1 MIALKLAA
9 LPMTMVQTQT
19 SVNATA
25 NIGAAN
31 LTITIQTLDAHVI
44 ATYNVARMIIT
55 NQIQHF
61 VNAAARINVAH

>member
-1 MIALKLAA
+1 
-9 LPMTMVQTQT
+9 MVQTQT

>member
-19 SVNATA
+19 FVNATA

-44 ATYNVARMIIT
+44 ATYNVARMIII

-61 VNAAARINVAH
+61 VNAAARIHVAH